1 MITKTRER
9 IILKLYDENLKNL
22 TNEIFEDVYT
32 LNFFLQTIP
41 KTFDQVK
48 TLLIFNDLEKTNIIV
63 DRSDKETDL
72 EDYDHNVK
80 LILAKDENSY
90 SFTGSGSLPIVL
102 STISSILINEGKFT
116 HCPTNNASPGLRDGN
131 CSIILPFMDSLEDSI
146 CD

>member
-1 MITKTRER
+1 MNIAMITKTRKR

-48 TLLIFNDLEKTNIIV
+48 NLLIFNDLEKTNIIL
-63 DRSDKETDL
+63 DRSDKEADL
-72 EDYDHNVK
+72 EDYDHNIK

-90 SFTGSGSLPIVL
+90 YI
-102 STISSILINEGKFT
+102 E
-116 HCPTNNASPGLRDGN
+116 
-131 CSIILPFMDSLEDSI
+131 E
-146 CD
+146 

>member
-1 MITKTRER
+1 MITKTRKR

-41 KTFDQVK
+41 KTFDQAK

-63 DRSDKETDL
+63 DRSDKEADL

-80 LILAKDENSY
+80 LIMAKDENSY
-90 SFTGSGSLPIVL
+90 YI
-102 STISSILINEGKFT
+102 E
-116 HCPTNNASPGLRDGN
+116 
-131 CSIILPFMDSLEDSI
+131 E
-146 CD
+146 